1 MIWLTGGPGIIALF
15 VFSKYLIYLTS
26 HCKSLVYKNVALE
39 ILYRMINYVGLKLF
53 QIYLKKMKSKDLQ
66 TGTKN
71 KYENGGGR
79 TTIHRDSGGGVP
91 KQTIT
96 LRK

>member
-1 MIWLTGGPGIIALF
+1 MPTLIIISEKEPPPVSQADTNRRKHVLLLQITGGPGIIALF

-53 QIYLKKMKSKDLQ
+53 QIYLE
-66 TGTKN
+66 
-71 KYENGGGR
+71 KYE
-79 TTIHRDSGGGVP
+79 
-91 KQTIT
+91 K
-96 LRK
+96 